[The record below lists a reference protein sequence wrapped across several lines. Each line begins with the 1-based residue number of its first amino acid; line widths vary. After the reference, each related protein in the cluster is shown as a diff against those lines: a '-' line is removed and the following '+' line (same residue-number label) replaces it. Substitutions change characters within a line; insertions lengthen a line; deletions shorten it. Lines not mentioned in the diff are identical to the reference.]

1 MGPILQQAHLLT
13 SEMVHF
19 IHQMQY
25 YILFEVLECSW
36 DVLIKQVQQA
46 EALDD
51 IISAHQNFLLAV
63 KAGALLDDNSQ
74 VCHFHN
80 R

>member
-1 MGPILQQAHLLT
+1 
-13 SEMVHF
+13 MVHF

-51 IISAHQNFLLAV
+51 IIYAHEHFLHTI
-63 KAGALLDDNSQ
+63 KAGALLDDNSR
-74 VCHFHN
+74 VYFPFILL
-80 R
+80 